1 MALDP
6 VTAMLD
12 LGGKVIDRLWPDPV
26 QAAQAKLELVRLQQ
40 SGDLAQIA
48 GQLEINKVEAARS
61 NPFTSGWRRGL
72 DLRGRVCCAV
82 RGWAPGGMGVCFG
95 GAPGQVPA
103 DGPGDDDA
111 AAVRDA
117 RLGCVSN
124 GGEGEGGSELA
135 AGRPRPLPFR
145 AASGSL

>member
-48 GQLEINKVEAARS
+48 GQLEINKVEAASS
-61 NPFTSGWRRGL
+61 NPFTSGWRPFVGWTCGAGFAVQFVVGPLGDWVSALVGHPVKFPQKVKGVANEQQGARGPCPSALHL
-72 DLRGRVCCAV
+72 DRFRGAY
-82 RGWAPGGMGVCFG
+82 
-95 GAPGQVPA
+95 
-103 DGPGDDDA
+103 
-111 AAVRDA
+111 
-117 RLGCVSN
+117 
-124 GGEGEGGSELA
+124 
-135 AGRPRPLPFR
+135 
-145 AASGSL
+145 